1 MVSGRCLGDI
11 VKKLGERIM
20 PEVVPI
26 LQDGLKQAR
35 GCEADWAKRQGV
47 CIGLSEVISCAT
59 HNQLEDYLDGLLGC
73 VQEVILS
80 VTCPDFF
87 AHHSITFLFEGSPEA
102 NR

>member
-1 MVSGRCLGDI
+1 MADKECSRADGTDDFSPGRTL
-11 VKKLGERIM
+11 
-20 PEVVPI
+20 
-26 LQDGLKQAR
+26 
-35 GCEADWAKRQGV
+35 QGV

-87 AHHSITFLFEGSPEA
+87 AHHSID
-102 NR
+102 